1 MTDEV
6 SVSFHISILVMCTA
20 ALLSAVIGIST
31 MSLNIMRNYSDRYN
45 QAIGSATES
54 GVYALAQNGE
64 APMPVIYSTLLE
76 GVDTI
81 DRVRVNDGATSTVV
95 YEYNN
100 INIQNL
106 TILLSKYRTNNGRVT
121 VSVGELNRSL
131 VTVNVE
137 VIR

>member
-31 MSLNIMRNYSDRYN
+31 MSLNIMRNYSDKYN

-76 GVDTI
+76 GVNTI
-81 DRVRVNDGATSTVV
+81 DRVRVNDGVTSTVI

-106 TILLSKYRTNNGRVT
+106 TILLSKYRTNNGRIT

>member
-6 SVSFHISILVMCTA
+6 SLSFHISILVMCTA
-20 ALLSAVIGIST
+20 ALLSTVIGIST
-31 MSLNIMRNYSDRYN
+31 MSLNIMRNYSDKYN

-76 GVDTI
+76 GVNTI
-81 DRVRVNDGATSTVV
+81 DRVRVNDGATSTII

-106 TILLSKYRTNNGRVT
+106 TILLSKYRTNNGRIT

>member
-31 MSLNIMRNYSDRYN
+31 MSLNIMRNYSDKYN

-54 GVYALAQNGE
+54 GVYALVQNGE

-76 GVDTI
+76 GVNTI
-81 DRVRVNDGATSTVV
+81 DRVRVNDGATSTVI

>member
-31 MSLNIMRNYSDRYN
+31 MSLNIMRNYSDKYN

-76 GVDTI
+76 GVNTI
-81 DRVRVNDGATSTVV
+81 DRVRVNDGATSTVI

>member
-31 MSLNIMRNYSDRYN
+31 MSLNIMRNYSDKYN

-54 GVYALAQNGE
+54 GVYALVQNGE

-76 GVDTI
+76 GVNTI
-81 DRVRVNDGATSTVV
+81 DRVRVNDGVTSTVI

>member
-31 MSLNIMRNYSDRYN
+31 MSLNIMRNYSDKYN

-76 GVDTI
+76 GVNTI
-81 DRVRVNDGATSTVV
+81 DRVRINDGVTSTVI

>member
-31 MSLNIMRNYSDRYN
+31 MSLNIMRNYSDKYN
-45 QAIGSATES
+45 QAIGLATES

-76 GVDTI
+76 GVNTI
-81 DRVRVNDGATSTVV
+81 DRVRVNDGVTSTVI

>member
-20 ALLSAVIGIST
+20 ALLSTVIGIST

-54 GVYALAQNGE
+54 GVYTLAQNGE

-76 GVDTI
+76 GVNTI
-81 DRVRVNDGATSTVV
+81 DRVRVNDGATSTVI

-106 TILLSKYRTNNGRVT
+106 TILLSKYRTNNGRIT
-121 VSVGELNRSL
+121 ISAGELNRSL